1 MARPKDNT
9 ATLVGLFLFVG
20 LAILGVLILQFGKF
34 QRRDVESY
42 TLYARF
48 SDATGVL
55 PGSDVRLGGARIGR
69 VASLPVLNETFDRV
83 VVTLE
88 INEGIGIPRNAEVTV
103 SGAGLLG
110 DKFISVQVPEGTD
123 RSKVDYYKEEET
135 IEGISA
141 GSLTSLQ
148 NKVEALSEKATY
160 ALADVQGAVARIT
173 TAVDEFEKMGRNVN
187 VAIDKFNTGV
197 LSDANIADVRE
208 SLAKLRATS
217 TNLATASEKLG
228 PVLDKG
234 GKTFENLD
242 ATLAEIRGIFGELK
256 PITEKVKTSVDRIG
270 DAAISLDKGVKRLT
284 EGEGL
289 LPALVNDASLAEDFN
304 QLIRNTRRHG
314 LLFYRDDSPAEKEKA
329 EEPAAPRARKGV
341 PMPPFF
347 KR

>member
-20 LAILGVLILQFGKF
+20 LVILGVLILQYGKF

-55 PGSDVRLGGARIGR
+55 PGSDVRLGGARVGR
-69 VASLPVLNETFDRV
+69 VTSLPVLNETFDSV

-88 INEGIGIPRNAEVTV
+88 INEGIGIPRNSEVTV
-103 SGAGLLG
+103 AGAGLLG

-123 RSKVDYYKEEET
+123 RKKVDFYKDGET
-135 IEGISA
+135 VEGISA

-173 TAVDEFEKMGRNVN
+173 TAVDEFEKVGRNVN
-187 VAIDKFNTGV
+187 VTIDKFNGGV
-197 LSDANIADVRE
+197 LSDANVADVRE
-208 SLAKLRATS
+208 SLAKFRETS

-234 GKTFENLD
+234 GKTFDNLD
-242 ATLAEIRGIFGELK
+242 ATLAELRSTFGELK
-256 PITEKVKTSVDRIG
+256 PITEKVKTSVDKIG
-270 DAAISLDKGVKRLT
+270 DAAVSLNQGVKRIT

-289 LPALVNDASLAEDFN
+289 LPTLVNDSGLNIDFT

-314 LLFYRDDSPAEKEKA
+314 LLFYRDDSPSEKKKGENPTA
-329 EEPAAPRARKGV
+329 TEGRK
-341 PMPPFF
+341 PIPPPFH
-347 KR
+347 KH